1 MHKIYKK
8 SLKANV
14 IEELKQLEKD
24 HSGAWVNITAPD
36 DTDLDLIRSQTHLNN
51 EEIYALFDEFERPR
65 IEKNEDNII
74 IVFHI
79 PLLVDNFLE
88 TTPLVIVITTESII
102 TICRHETQIVSDF
115 IQGTFLSFNTTMKTR
130 FVLLLLKRINYYFDR
145 TMRTIDQTLEQFEKN
160 LLKYTDNK
168 EIGRIFNI
176 KKSLIYFNTS
186 VIANGKVLRRVT
198 GGHFLPLFDE
208 DKEILEDIIVD
219 NDQIKE
225 IVAIYSDIITSSL
238 DTYTSVVSNNMNMVM
253 KSLTAVTIT
262 LAIPTVVA
270 SLWGMNVKVPLA
282 DNSLAFAFVVIL
294 ALVLTFS
301 VNFFYLKKK

>member
-8 SLKANV
+8 SLRANS
-14 IEELKQLEKD
+14 IEELKKLEKNQT
-24 HSGAWVNITAPD
+24 GVWINITSPD
-36 DTDLDLIRSQTHLNN
+36 NTDIDLVRSQTPLNN
-51 EEIYALFDEFERPR
+51 EEVYALFDEFERPR
-65 IEKNEDNII
+65 IEKNEDTLI

-79 PLLVDNFLE
+79 PLLIENALE
-88 TTPLVIVITTESII
+88 TTPLVIVITPSSIV
-102 TICRHETQIVSDF
+102 TICKHETQIVSDF

-176 KKSLIYFNTS
+176 KKSLIYFNTA
-186 VIANGKVLRRVT
+186 VIANGKVLRRIT
-198 GGHFLPLFDE
+198 GGHFLPLFEE
-208 DKEILEDIIVD
+208 DKEILEDLIVD
-219 NDQIKE
+219 NDQITE

-238 DTYTSVVSNNMNMVM
+238 DTYTSVVSNNMNVVM

-282 DNSLAFAFVVIL
+282 DHPWAFALIVLIAL
-294 ALVLTFS
+294 ALTFS
-301 VNFFYLKKK
+301 VNFFYLKRK

>member
-8 SLKANV
+8 SLRANS
-14 IEELKQLEKD
+14 IEELKKLEKNQT
-24 HSGAWVNITAPD
+24 GVWINITSPD
-36 DTDLDLIRSQTHLNN
+36 NTDIDLVRSQTPLNN
-51 EEIYALFDEFERPR
+51 EEVYALFDEFERPR
-65 IEKNEDNII
+65 IEKNEDTLI

-79 PLLVDNFLE
+79 PLLIENALE
-88 TTPLVIVITTESII
+88 TTPLVIVITPSSIV
-102 TICRHETQIVSDF
+102 TICKHETQIVSDF

-176 KKSLIYFNTS
+176 KKSLIYFNTA
-186 VIANGKVLRRVT
+186 VIANGKVLRRIT
-198 GGHFLPLFDE
+198 GGHFLPLFEE
-208 DKEILEDIIVD
+208 DKEILEDLIVD
-219 NDQIKE
+219 NDQITE

-238 DTYTSVVSNNMNMVM
+238 DTYTSVVSNNMNVVM

-270 SLWGMNVKVPLA
+270 SLWGMNVKVPMS
-282 DNSLAFAFVVIL
+282 DHPWAFALIVLL
-294 ALVLTFS
+294 ALALTFS
-301 VNFFYLKKK
+301 VNFFYLKRK